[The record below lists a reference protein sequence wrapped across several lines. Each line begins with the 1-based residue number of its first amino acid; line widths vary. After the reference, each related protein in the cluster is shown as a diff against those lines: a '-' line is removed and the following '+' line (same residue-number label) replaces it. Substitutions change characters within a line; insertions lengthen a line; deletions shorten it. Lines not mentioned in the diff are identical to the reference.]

1 MSRSQRVPQTVP
13 DRVPASAPRR
23 VLERLRAAPEGP
35 VPVVHRGPAAVY
47 ADLGGWCVGV
57 LATGAVQ
64 VPNAVRTRLPH
75 LGASAPVVHVA
86 AGVLH
91 LDGSPLVVGR
101 VEDVAVRAL
110 GPDAARRLAD
120 VPVPAHDGWSEALD
134 LLATRAPHGIDPA
147 AVARLVGHGS
157 GLTPLGDDLVAGFLA
172 TSRALGTATPDV
184 DRAVRDHLSRTTLL
198 SATLLDCALHGEA
211 LPELRAWLTTPGPA
225 AAERTAAL
233 LAVGHTSGAGLLAG
247 ARHALTRTP
256 TEGAHAA

>member
-23 VLERLRAAPEGP
+23 VLERLRAAPDGP
-35 VPVVHRGPAAVY
+35 LRVVHRGPAAVY
-47 ADLGGWCVGV
+47 ADLDGWCVGV
-57 LATGAVQ
+57 LAAGAVP

-75 LGASAPVVHVA
+75 LGASDPVVHVA
-86 AGVLH
+86 AGLLH
-91 LDGSPLVVGR
+91 LGGRPLVVGR
-101 VEDVAVRAL
+101 VEDVTVPRL
-110 GPDAARRLAD
+110 DTHAARRLAAA
-120 VPVPAHDGWSEALD
+120 PVPAHAGWTEAHD
-134 LLATRAPHGIDPA
+134 LLATRAPHGIDA
-147 AVARLVGHGS
+147 SAVARLVGHGS

-184 DRAVRDHLSRTTLL
+184 DDAVRGHLARTTLL

-211 LPELRAWLTTPGPA
+211 LPELRAWLTAPEPA
-225 AAERTAAL
+225 ATERAAAL